1 MYYHAGKNYLG
12 LHFTD
17 PVVICFVFSV
27 KITINILTN
36 TAKRGVTHL
45 AVREQ
50 DGKEAVKCKVPSS
63 LK

>member
-17 PVVICFVFSV
+17 PVVLCFVFSV
-27 KITINILTN
+27 KITIHIMTY

-50 DGKEAVKCKVPSS
+50 DGKEVVKFKVPPS